1 MPTNAPTPA
10 VKDATLSITDTWG
23 SRWVS
28 AVNADPENRHIGRMS
43 RFGLRLES
51 NDGDHAD
58 FLYTEGTL
66 TPGTPAPGPQEDF
79 IHLQGSAAAWS
90 ELSDANAAPR
100 RHDLLALL
108 KAPGGLAVIVG
119 YDGLLRHL
127 RVITRLVEIGKANA
141 TT

>member
-1 MPTNAPTPA
+1 M
-10 VKDATLSITDTWG
+10 SITDAWG
-23 SRWVS
+23 SHWAS
-28 AVNADPENRHIGRMS
+28 AVNADPENHHIGRMS

-51 NDGDHAD
+51 RDGYQAD
-58 FLYTEGTL
+58 YVYTAGVL
-66 TPGTPAPGPQEDF
+66 TPGKPAPGTQEDF
-79 IHLQGSAAAWS
+79 IHLQGSAAAWV
-90 ELSDANAAPR
+90 ELFDANAAPR

-108 KAPGGLAVIVG
+108 KAPDGLVVVAG

>member
-1 MPTNAPTPA
+1 MG
-10 VKDATLSITDTWG
+10 ITDAWG
-23 SRWVS
+23 SHWVS
-28 AVNADPENRHIGRMS
+28 AVNADAENRHIGRMS
-43 RFGLRLES
+43 RFGLRLEC

-58 FLYTEGTL
+58 FLYTEGKL
-66 TPGTPAPGPQEDF
+66 TSGTPVPGPQEDF

-108 KAPGGLAVIVG
+108 KAPDGLVVVAG